1 MNVKTPTMTA
11 QHPATFGMPISGLS
25 LGWLLPVTDA
35 CSDVATVVV
44 RDRETATDDSTKG
57 HMGLAIAYFPGAD
70 AWRPPIC

>member
-35 CSDVATVVV
+35 CSDAATVVV
-44 RDRETATDDSTKG
+44 RDRETAKGATKG
-57 HMGLAIAYFPGAD
+57 QMGLAIAYFPGIH
-70 AWRPPIC
+70 AWRPPVC